1 MSTYKGY
8 TEAQKVATAKYKK
21 KVGIQRM
28 SIDLPNGKR
37 EEYKA
42 KAAAKGMS
50 LSAYIV
56 WLIEND
62 K

>member
-1 MSTYKGY
+1 MSEYKGY
-8 TEAQKVATAKYKK
+8 TKALGEASQKYIKEKRDRFGMNMPK
-21 KVGIQRM
+21 
-28 SIDLPNGKR
+28 GKL

-42 KAAAKGMS
+42 KAASKGMS

>member
-1 MSTYKGY
+1 MSEYKGY
-8 TEAQKVATAKYKK
+8 TKAMGEATARYKK
-21 KVGIQRM
+21 EHMERIVLDVKKGI
-28 SIDLPNGKR
+28 R
-37 EEYKA
+37 EKYKA
-42 KAAAKGMS
+42 KAASKGMS

>member
-1 MSTYKGY
+1 MSKYEGYNENMGKASMKYIKEKRDRFGMNFPKG
-8 TEAQKVATAKYKK
+8 K
-21 KVGIQRM
+21 
-28 SIDLPNGKR
+28 L

-42 KAAAKGMS
+42 KAAARGMS